1 MSFPDTPAV
10 DPAARPWPEQWAIQ
24 VAVEADRIEGR
35 LRIAVAADRPDADRR
50 ASREAVERHLAAARA
65 ACLRPPRRWW
75 RGLRDRWRGTSV
87 EQAYRNAHSA
97 KVFLVDLL
105 PPNELQM
112 LAPEVGS
119 RLASVLDRADPRR
132 VEAERLLTGDTD
144 GRVRRAALKQ
154 AMETSYDAAD
164 EKYTRLRDFRN
175 IILLTAALIT
185 VFLGLLTLAVARTP
199 DAVPLCFER
208 PATASTASSV
218 PGSACPSGLRQSPSP
233 GDMPIVAGLGAIG
246 GLLAGLISI
255 RTLRGSSVPYS
266 IPVALALLKVPAG
279 MLTAVAGIL
288 LFGGGFVPGLSNL
301 DSQRQILAYALVFG
315 YAQQLITRL
324 VDDRAQSILNKI
336 PSKSPEAPAVEPN
349 PPVPAPAT
357 DPPSAPAAPAARRA
371 PATPINQRVTGP
383 PRPTEQTPPGGFRSS
398 DAGAAVG
405 QPPPDQPTPPADFRP
420 PEQGPTATDRATTD

>member
-1 MSFPDTPAV
+1 MSAPATPTEARQ
-10 DPAARPWPEQWAIQ
+10 PRPWPEQWAIQ

-35 LRIAVAADRPDADRR
+35 LRIALASERPDDDHR
-50 ASREAVERHLAAARA
+50 ASREAIERHLVQARA
-65 ACLRPPRRWW
+65 ACHRPPRRRL

-105 PPNELQM
+105 PPTELQT
-112 LAPEVGS
+112 LAPEVSS

-132 VEAERLLTGDTD
+132 VEAERLLTDAD
-144 GRVRRAALKQ
+144 GRTRRAALKQ
-154 AMETSYDAAD
+154 AMETSYDAVD

-175 IILLTAALIT
+175 IILMTAAAIT

-208 PATASTASSV
+208 PATTSTGPQELGNV
-218 PGSACPSGLRQSPSP
+218 CPSGLRQSPSP
-233 GDMPIVAGLGAIG
+233 GDMPIVGGLGAIG
-246 GLLAGLISI
+246 GLLAALVSI
-255 RTLRGSSVPYS
+255 RTLRGTSVPYA
-266 IPVALALLKVPAG
+266 IPAALALLKVPAG

-336 PSKSPEAPAVEPN
+336 PSKDPETPAPEPT
-349 PPVPAPAT
+349 PATGPAAPTAPGTPAPAGGAPASPGAPAMRRPSGVT
-357 DPPSAPAAPAARRA
+357 PVNQRTLGTARPGDPPAAG
-371 PATPINQRVTGP
+371 TT
-383 PRPTEQTPPGGFRSS
+383 RPTDQTPP
-398 DAGAAVG
+398 
-405 QPPPDQPTPPADFRP
+405 TAD
-420 PEQGPTATDRATTD
+420 

>member
-1 MSFPDTPAV
+1 MPSTPAT
-10 DPAARPWPEQWAIQ
+10 PANSPPPRPWPEQWAIQ

-35 LRIAVAADRPDADRR
+35 MRIALAAERPDGDHR
-50 ASREAVERHLAAARA
+50 ASREAIEHHLAEARA
-65 ACLRPPRRWW
+65 ACRRPPRRWS

-87 EQAYRNAHSA
+87 EQAYRNTHSA

-105 PPNELQM
+105 PVAELQM

-119 RLASVLDRADPRR
+119 RLAVLDRADPRR
-132 VEAERLLTGDTD
+132 VEAERLLTDADSRT
-144 GRVRRAALKQ
+144 RRAALKQ
-154 AMETSYDAAD
+154 AMETSYDAVD
-164 EKYTRLRDFRN
+164 EKYSRLRDFRN

-185 VFLGLLTLAVARTP
+185 VFIGLLTLAVERTP

-208 PATASTASSV
+208 PAAATGTGPQGLGNV
-218 PGSACPSGLRQSPSP
+218 CPSGLRQSPSP

-246 GLLAGLISI
+246 GLLAALLSI
-255 RTLRGSSVPYS
+255 RTLRGTSVPYG
-266 IPVALALLKVPAG
+266 IPGALALLKVPAG

-336 PSKSPEAPAVEPN
+336 PSKDAEAGAAEPPAGPAAAPVAPAAPGA
-349 PPVPAPAT
+349 PPT
-357 DPPSAPAAPAARRA
+357 TGAPAARR
-371 PATPINQRVTGP
+371 PAGVTPVNQRSPGTT
-383 PRPTEQTPPGGFRSS
+383 RPADQPAPGNVRPVDQTPP
-398 DAGAAVG
+398 
-405 QPPPDQPTPPADFRP
+405 PT
-420 PEQGPTATDRATTD
+420 G

>member
-1 MSFPDTPAV
+1 MPSNPATPA
-10 DPAARPWPEQWAIQ
+10 DPPPPRPWPEQWAIQ

-35 LRIAVAADRPDADRR
+35 MRIALAAERPDDDHR
-50 ASREAVERHLAAARA
+50 ASREAIEHHLVAARA
-65 ACLRPPRRWW
+65 ATRRPPRRWS

-87 EQAYRNAHSA
+87 EQAYRNTHSA

-105 PPNELQM
+105 PVVELQM
-112 LAPEVGS
+112 LAPEVSS
-119 RLASVLDRADPRR
+119 RLAVLDRADPRR
-132 VEAERLLTGDTD
+132 VEAERLLTDADSRT
-144 GRVRRAALKQ
+144 RRAALKQ
-154 AMETSYDAAD
+154 AMETSYDAVD

-185 VFLGLLTLAVARTP
+185 VFIGLLTLAVERSP

-208 PATASTASSV
+208 PAATGTGPQGLGNV
-218 PGSACPSGLRQSPSP
+218 CPSGLRQSPSP

-246 GLLAGLISI
+246 GLLAALLSI
-255 RTLRGSSVPYS
+255 RTLRGTSVPYG

-336 PSKSPEAPAVEPN
+336 PSKGSAT
-349 PPVPAPAT
+349 PAPE
-357 DPPSAPAAPAARRA
+357 PAPAAPAPPAGSDSPTSATAQPARRQ
-371 PATPINQRVTGP
+371 PTTPINQRVAGTA
-383 PRPTEQTPPGGFRSS
+383 RPTDQAPPGGFR
-398 DAGAAVG
+398 
-405 QPPPDQPTPPADFRP
+405 PPDQLPP
-420 PEQGPTATDRATTD
+420 ATDRPGNG